1 MRWILTA
8 CLVLM
13 VLSATSSSPASSKE
27 CQSVERSKAIQGKV
41 HTWVVVS
48 CGSPKSAARTAPQWR
63 PLTDAEKDGTGFDLG
78 FLEAIC
84 LYPYA
89 SLSAPNRIE
98 YFGECESERGP
109 STSVLVSW
117 SLQKDRKSVGV
128 GRRE

>member
-63 PLTDAEKDGTGFDLG
+63 PLTDAEKDGTGSDLG

-84 LYPYA
+84 PYA
-89 SLSAPNRIE
+89 SASLSDPHRTQS
-98 YFGECESERGP
+98 FGACKSERGP
-109 STSVLVSW
+109 STPVRVHRAS
-117 SLQKDRKSVGV
+117 QTRP
-128 GRRE
+128 